1 MPRDFG
7 YDEDIAAGV
16 LRVADRPSRV
26 EDGLVPA
33 RGLNIGNH
41 EPVPLLAMT
50 GFAAR
55 ASIDEGLG
63 RFVAWYLDYY
73 RVAR

>member
-1 MPRDFG
+1 
-7 YDEDIAAGV
+7 
-16 LRVADRPSRV
+16 
-26 EDGLVPA
+26 VPA